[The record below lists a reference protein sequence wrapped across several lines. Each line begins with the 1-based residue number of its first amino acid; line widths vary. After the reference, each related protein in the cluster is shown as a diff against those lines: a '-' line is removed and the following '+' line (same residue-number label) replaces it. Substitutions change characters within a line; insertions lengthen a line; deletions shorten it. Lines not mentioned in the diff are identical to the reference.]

1 MEGSSFRPLASLERR
16 IIDEE
21 PGKVLEADFRDEF
34 WGIWSQRV
42 HKGWVGGWER
52 CQAVSQM
59 LMEGTG

>member
-34 WGIWSQRV
+34 
-42 HKGWVGGWER
+42 
-52 CQAVSQM
+52 
-59 LMEGTG
+59 